1 MPPGVER
8 EADRVD
14 EQRGA
19 PLAARELPE
28 LLERV
33 HRALAA
39 RRELLDDLNVFP
51 VPDGDTGTNMTL
63 TVRSGLEALSSV
75 PVSSGS
81 GRRARRAGHEAAR
94 AVTRGVVR
102 GARGN
107 SGVILSQVIRAVVEV
122 IAGHR
127 EVDARLYAEALARA
141 RDLAYEAVAEPV
153 EGTMLSA
160 ISAAADA
167 ARRAADLDRD
177 LVSTSAAV
185 CAATAAA
192 VEATREQLDVLRL
205 AGVVDAGARGFE
217 VVLAGVHGHLTG
229 EQPPVVTDR
238 PPAGSR
244 EADGGCVGVQSQPF
258 EVQYLLD
265 ADDDVATPLR
275 RHLESLGDSVV
286 VVAAGGLLNVH
297 VHTAQV
303 GPCLEAGLA
312 YGRASDI
319 EVVHFGDQ
327 LAARAQR
334 RVGGPGPGVGALAVL
349 HGTGIVALARTQ
361 GAVVVDGRAGALPSV
376 AELLDALDAADR
388 ATVVVLPG
396 HRNVIP
402 TAHSA
407 AELARSESSPGTP
420 RVEVVEAASTPP
432 AVLAA
437 LAVLEADAPVEQ
449 VLADVH
455 AAAAAVR
462 AGAVVAAVR
471 DADTPV
477 GRVREGQPLAALE
490 DRVLAAC
497 TDPIEALEHVCTALE
512 VADAEVVSLLVGAE
526 VDDAER
532 AAALACVQ
540 AATDAEVEV
549 LDAGLR
555 PARFWIGVE

>member
-1 MPPGVER
+1 MLASVER
-8 EADRVD
+8 EVDRVS

-33 HRALAA
+33 HRALAD

-63 TVRSGLEALSSV
+63 TVRSGLDALGSV
-75 PVSSGS
+75 PVPAAG
-81 GRRARRAGHEAAR
+81 GRRARRAGQEAAR

-107 SGVILSQVIRAVVEV
+107 SGVILSQVVRAVVEV

-127 EVDARLYAEALARA
+127 EVDAGLYAEALARA

-153 EGTMLSA
+153 EGTMLTA

-167 ARRAADLDRD
+167 ARRAAEHDRD

-185 CAATAAA
+185 CAATALA
-192 VEATREQLDVLRL
+192 VEATREQLEVLRL

-217 VVLAGVHGHLTG
+217 IVLAGVHGHLTG
-229 EQPPVVTDR
+229 EQPSVVTDR
-238 PPAGSR
+238 PPAGAR
-244 EADGGCVGVQSQPF
+244 EAAGGCVGIQSQPF

-265 ADDDVATPLR
+265 ADDEVAAPLR

-327 LAARAQR
+327 ISARAR
-334 RVGGPGPGVGALAVL
+334 RRAGEPSPGVAAIAVL
-349 HGTGIVALARTQ
+349 HGTGIAALARAQ

-376 AELLDALDAADR
+376 ADLLDAVDAAGR
-388 ATVVVLPG
+388 ESVVLLPG
-396 HRNVIP
+396 HRNAVP
-402 TAHSA
+402 TAQTA
-407 AELARSESSPGTP
+407 AEVARGESATGAL
-420 RVEVVEAASTPP
+420 RVEVVEAASNPP

-437 LAVLEADAPVEQ
+437 LAVLAADGPVEQ
-449 VLADVH
+449 TLADMR
-455 AAAAAVR
+455 AAAGAVR
-462 AGAVVAAVR
+462 AGSVVAAVR

-477 GRVREGQPLAALE
+477 GRVRAGQPLAAAE

-497 TDPIEALEHVCTALE
+497 ADSIEALEQVCAALQ

-532 AAALACVQ
+532 DAALAGVQ

-549 LDAGLR
+549 VDAGLR